1 MLGAAT
7 DKTGWAGN
15 APDPASHERSR
26 ITRRGSA
33 SAHPP
38 TRTGARLCPTGHGGV
53 VAPRGHRR
61 HVVEGGRLDLGAG
74 LLGVAALLPA
84 HHPREPL
91 LERLEVAVRVGAVD
105 AVAAGLDG
113 HGAAFAGDVHGV
125 SLPGL
130 VGAAASS
137 AAAPSSRWARVSAG
151 IRPSASASAS
161 TASTSPSRRSSS

>member
-91 LERLEVAVRVGAVD
+91 LERLEVAVGVRAVH

-113 HGAAFAGDVHGV
+113 HGAALAGGGHGTSSSV
-125 SLPGL
+125 
-130 VGAAASS
+130 VGAAARS
-137 AAAPSSRWARVSAG
+137 AETPSSRWARKAAG
-151 IRPSASASAS
+151 IRPSAAASAS
-161 TASTSPSRRSSS
+161 IA